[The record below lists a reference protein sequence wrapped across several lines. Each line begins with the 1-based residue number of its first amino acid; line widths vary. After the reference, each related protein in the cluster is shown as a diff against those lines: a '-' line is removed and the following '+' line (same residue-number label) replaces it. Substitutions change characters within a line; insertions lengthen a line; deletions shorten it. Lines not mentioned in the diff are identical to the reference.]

1 MLNPLVIRLMA
12 TVACSVLQSSA
23 FTMRL
28 SDHVSKY
35 PVERLCFILTVVMDI
50 HFSVVEDCGGCIP
63 VSPAS
68 LLCL

>member
-12 TVACSVLQSSA
+12 TVACSLLQSSA

-35 PVERLCFILTVVMDI
+35 PVERLF
-50 HFSVVEDCGGCIP
+50 
-63 VSPAS
+63 VSF
-68 LLCL
+68 